1 MRFKESTIDPA
12 QMLENNTIF
21 VGRQQQ
27 QQQES
32 PNLSDIDYSELAAG
46 NQMNSEFRA
55 YRSDIGFGDQQMD
68 NSSYGN
74 YAMPMKRSSTQVG
87 SLGGGSGGSQA
98 MYYPHQTFEQNRMKP
113 FAGSAPSHMGYM
125 YSPFAGSD
133 DVSVSSHSNFTQ
145 NNKDPDYDD
154 DYSNQANMQAIMEKR
169 RRRRESH
176 NAVERRRRDNI
187 NDRIQELGTL
197 LPDNVDD
204 GINKMNKGTILR
216 KSVEQIKK
224 LQQDVMQYKQ
234 RIRDLELVLHQF
246 RQQA

>member
-1 MRFKESTIDPA
+1 MNEQQSFGESRLSNPTAYHLQQMRFKESTIDPA

-27 QQQES
+27 QQQQES

-46 NQMNSEFRA
+46 NQMNNEFRA

-68 NSSYGN
+68 NNNYPN

-87 SLGGGSGGSQA
+87 SLGGSSGGQA
-98 MYYPHQTFEQNRMKP
+98 MYYPHQSFEQSRMKP

-154 DYSNQANMQAIMEKR
+154 DYSNQAK
-169 RRRRESH
+169 
-176 NAVERRRRDNI
+176 
-187 NDRIQELGTL
+187 
-197 LPDNVDD
+197 
-204 GINKMNKGTILR
+204 
-216 KSVEQIKK
+216 
-224 LQQDVMQYKQ
+224 
-234 RIRDLELVLHQF
+234 
-246 RQQA
+246 